1 MANQTET
8 LSRFGKSF
16 QEKLCQ
22 LILEDRPFCDQISEV
37 LNINFLELKYLQVF
51 VETIFVYR
59 NRYKTHPTY
68 ELMAT
73 MLKSGLAQENEAIKK
88 QVREY
93 YARIISGSVQGQDYI
108 KEQAIDFCKKQVLKE
123 AMIKSVKLL
132 KTSSYDEIQ
141 KIINDAQAGR

>member
-51 VETIFVYR
+51 IETVFIYR
-59 NRYKTHPTY
+59 ERYKTHPSY
-68 ELMAT
+68 DIMAT
-73 MLKSGLAQENEAIKK
+73 ILKSGLREHNDAVQK
-88 QVREY
+88 QVRDY
-93 YARIISGSVQGQDYI
+93 YSRI
-108 KEQAIDFCKKQVLKE
+108 
-123 AMIKSVKLL
+123 M
-132 KTSSYDEIQ
+132 
-141 KIINDAQAGR
+141 